1 MLCPYSQLCMT
12 SAAIGRYAPD
22 FELPG
27 TDGSVH
33 HLAKYLQKFRA
44 IGVVLLGNRCS
55 SVEQSLDRLKQIQT
69 EFFHQGVTLIGI
81 NSNDDRQC
89 PEDSFD
95 AMKSFVMEHQ
105 LNFPYLRDVTQDV
118 AQGFGAEWTPEVFL
132 IDQAGLI
139 RYGGAIDDSPK
150 TPNAVTV
157 RYLRDAITQLLA
169 GSGDSLVSTTAVGCP
184 IKWRQPRQR

>member
-1 MLCPYSQLCMT
+1 MT
-12 SAAIGRYAPD
+12 SAVIGHYAPD

-33 HLAKYLQKFRA
+33 HLAKYLQTFRA
-44 IGVVLLGNRCS
+44 IGVVIMGNHCPY
-55 SVEQSLDRLKQIQT
+55 VQSYLDRLKCIQT

-81 NSNDDRQC
+81 NPNDDNQC

-95 AMKSFVMEHQ
+95 AMKSFVIEHQ

-118 AQGFGAEWTPEVFL
+118 AQGFGAKWTPEVFL

-139 RYGGAIDDSPK
+139 RYGGAIDDSPQ
-150 TPNAVTV
+150 TPDAVTV
-157 RYLRDAITQLLA
+157 RYLRDAIEQLLA
-169 GSGDSLVSTTAVGCP
+169 GRGEVGSTTAVGCP
-184 IKWRQPRQR
+184 VKWRQPQQQ